1 MFAYGN
7 DKIAPSSLEQ
17 LSESERLLVWSYRRW
32 IVGMRTHEEIHWTL
46 VWREVSCIFGADSV
60 RSVLGGLQSM
70 IAGFGLYSRRRLR
83 LHPPCCGHI
92 CTDEFSI
99 VALIGACQR
108 RDYRTARGIAEW
120 LVREEGMSGVLE
132 GAGRIATVLSEHRL
146 YLPDRSSRQNELNTI
161 DAEVSSESQEG
172 LSDPVLYE
180 DTNCLQSRR

>member
-1 MFAYGN
+1 
-7 DKIAPSSLEQ
+7 
-17 LSESERLLVWSYRRW
+17 
-32 IVGMRTHEEIHWTL
+32 
-46 VWREVSCIFGADSV
+46 
-60 RSVLGGLQSM
+60 M

-180 DTNCLQSRR
+180 DTNCLQ